1 MVWAMP
7 IRRAPQSPVDASL
20 QNLPNFRN
28 LSRIP
33 MHPETTRITLPPPE
47 PRPPRRARFQFW
59 DWFLVVICTFSVGVW
74 IGWRAGTSQSRE
86 PGTAVVSQPPAA
98 SDEGE
103 EGDPPVV
110 TAGLVPGV
118 GGSKDEEKAA
128 AVAAGIAAAR
138 EAISGGQW
146 DLARKH
152 FEEVREIDPGNPD
165 ALASLLLINR
175 RLEEARGTVR
185 IEAEPAG
192 ALVRLGDF
200 EEQASPAVFTGVP
213 FGEHELSVRLEG
225 HDPVVRSISVA
236 DETPV
241 RITDLKLARSS
252 GQIELVS
259 EPRGAEFKVVRTKE
273 SEPVELV
280 EVGKTPAKIERLDP
294 GEYQVFMSVAGFPER
309 SQKVLVEENRNTS
322 VSAVFASGG
331 LNITSDPAGAEVWI
345 SEVKPAAKARKAGLT
360 PLSLADLPAGR
371 HQVELRYGDWEPI
384 RRAVEVSAGSTQ
396 DLEFEWQRA
405 LVTLDSDPAGAEVY
419 LGDRRLGR
427 GQQVTPFQW
436 EFPEGEF
443 QLTARHPKLGEIG
456 ARAEVSA
463 GSGSNAVRFRFPYGS
478 VSLETVPPGAAVVSN
493 GKPLGRTPLTLAV
506 VPPGDYTFE
515 LSLDRHRAATV
526 SGQVEP
532 GGALNFD
539 ATLIHD
545 PTPVASKNFKN
556 SLGREMVW
564 IPHLRGWAGAT
575 EVTQAE
581 YEKLG
586 GKNPSYFKAP
596 NHPVDSVTW
605 FDAVKFCESLTANEK
620 AIGAVPPGY
629 RYRLPT
635 DEEWSQLVGKQKL
648 DGAISSLFER
658 QKSTAPVASLAPN
671 EHGLYDM
678 RGNVWE
684 WVNDWYSQTILNRVE
699 RDGAFPK
706 REWVGT
712 DRKVLRGGSWN
723 RSSEVDLSVG
733 NRMGANPS
741 SEDRYDVG
749 FRVVLMPD

>member
-1 MVWAMP
+1 
-7 IRRAPQSPVDASL
+7 
-20 QNLPNFRN
+20 
-28 LSRIP
+28 

-47 PRPPRRARFQFW
+47 QRSPRRARFQFW

-74 IGWRAGTSQSRE
+74 VGWRAGTSQAGASPAPQVAVE
-86 PGTAVVSQPPAA
+86 ETSAEIPVVEAGIVPIATAPGEATTAV
-98 SDEGE
+98 
-103 EGDPPVV
+103 
-110 TAGLVPGV
+110 T
-118 GGSKDEEKAA
+118 EK
-128 AVAAGIAAAR
+128 IAAAR
-138 EAISGGQW
+138 QAISDGRW
-146 DLARKH
+146 DIARKR
-152 FEEVREIDPGNPD
+152 FEEVREIDPDNPD
-165 ALASLLLINR
+165 ALASLLLIDR

-185 IEAEPAG
+185 VEAAPAG
-192 ALVRLGDF
+192 ALVKLGNY
-200 EEQASPAVFTGVP
+200 EEQSSPAIFTGVP
-213 FGEHELSVRLEG
+213 FGDHELSIHLEG
-225 HDPVVRSISVA
+225 HDPVVRTLTVA

-241 RITDLKLARSS
+241 LVTGVKLAKSS

-294 GEYQVFMSVAGFPER
+294 GEYQVYMSVVGFPER
-309 SQKVLVEENRNTS
+309 SQKVVVEQNRNTS

-345 SEVKPAAKARKAGLT
+345 TDALAEKAKARKAGVT

-384 RRAVEVSAGSTQ
+384 RRTVEVGAGSTQ

-405 LVTLDSDPAGAEVY
+405 LVTLDSDPVGAEVY

-443 QLTARHPKLGEIG
+443 QLTAKHPKLGEVG
-456 ARAEVSA
+456 AVAQV
-463 GSGSNAVRFRFPYGS
+463 GSDSGTNAVRFRFPYGS
-478 VSLETVPPGAAVVSN
+478 VRLESEPPGAAVVSN

-506 VPPGDYTFE
+506 VPPGQYTFD
-515 LSLDRHRAATV
+515 LSLDQHRAATV
-526 SGQVEP
+526 SGRVEP

-545 PTPVASKNFKN
+545 PTPVVSKNFKN

-581 YEKLG
+581 YEQLG
-586 GKNPSYFKAP
+586 GTNPSYFKAP

-605 FDAVKFCESLTANEK
+605 FEAVKFCESLTANEK
-620 AIGAVPPGY
+620 ALGTVPPGY

-648 DGAISSLFER
+648 DGAISSLFDR

-671 EHGLYDM
+671 EFGLYDV

-684 WVNDWYSQTILNRVE
+684 WVNDWYSQTVLNRVE
-699 RDGAFPK
+699 REGAFPK

-712 DRKVLRGGSWN
+712 DRKVLRGGAWN

-733 NRMGANPS
+733 NRMGAAPA